1 MISSN
6 RHRDQ
11 KKESS
16 KLTVEKVRARIVS
29 ILMAGYMSSNW
40 FAVSI
45 VSSAP
50 AAAAA
55 AHHKKRERERER
67 EKGEFTEP
75 ILLDVP
81 RQCIPVM
88 TKFPLL
94 LCRANE
100 WAPTDAVATQR
111 EKTKKKKSP
120 SLLL

>member
-55 AHHKKRERERER
+55 AHHKKERERERER
-67 EKGEFTEP
+67 
-75 ILLDVP
+75 
-81 RQCIPVM
+81 
-88 TKFPLL
+88 
-94 LCRANE
+94 RAS
-100 WAPTDAVATQR
+100 
-111 EKTKKKKSP
+111 SP
-120 SLLL
+120 SQFY